1 MKYFIYALLSI
12 LVRTGWGAST
22 SESKEVKSEN
32 QEPETPKKMKANAET
47 SEGMLM
53 IQHMIISFNEM
64 QEENKNYA
72 VLLGE
77 LDYQCD
83 YIIKNCSMK
92 GEEHEELHKVL
103 EPILASVQKAK
114 NADSNEKIN
123 AELQNI
129 VSMTELFF
137 ETFDSDQAEV

>member
-1 MKYFIYALLSI
+1 MKYLIYSLLSV
-12 LVRTGWGAST
+12 LVLTSCGESST
-22 SESKEVKSEN
+22 EKPVVETEST
-32 QEPETPKKMKANAET
+32 EPESPVKMKANAET

-72 VLLGE
+72 VLIGE
-77 LDYQCD
+77 LGYQCD

-92 GEEHEELHKVL
+92 GEEHKELHKVL

-114 NADSNEKIN
+114 NADSNEKID

-137 ETFDSDQAEV
+137 EKFETNQAQV